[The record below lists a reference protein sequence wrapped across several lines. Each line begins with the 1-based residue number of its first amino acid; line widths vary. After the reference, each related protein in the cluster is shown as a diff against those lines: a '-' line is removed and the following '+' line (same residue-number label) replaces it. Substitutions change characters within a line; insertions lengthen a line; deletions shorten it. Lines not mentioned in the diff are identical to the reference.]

1 MRDLVTIAYLEDNQE
16 QADVVVRWLEPQGIQ
31 CIVYD
36 EPDAL
41 REALEIIN
49 FDAIMLDVEI
59 RGEESGLSLL
69 HHIRHERLEQ
79 TPVLMMSAN
88 AFGQQALSCGADDF
102 LEKPLSSRVLLNHIH
117 RLLRPVA
124 HQSTIENY
132 PPFQVNAIQKRI
144 TLKGDPVDLSN
155 DEYVLASTLFR
166 HFGKV
171 VSYDQLLAKR
181 PGKLDHDAPRQ
192 LESDLQRLKRK
203 MGLRGLDGWRLEP
216 VYRHGMRLVNA
227 EYDPS

>member
-1 MRDLVTIAYLEDNQE
+1 MRDSVTIAYLEDDQE
-16 QADVVVRWLEPQGIQ
+16 QSEAVVRWLKPQGIN
-31 CIVYD
+31 CIVYV
-36 EPDAL
+36 EPAAL
-41 REALEIIN
+41 KEALDTMD
-49 FDAIMLDVEI
+49 FDAVMLDVEI
-59 RGEESGLSLL
+59 RGEESGLALL
-69 HHIRHERLEQ
+69 HHIRLERSDQ

-102 LEKPLSSRVLLNHIH
+102 LEKPLNSKKLLNHIH

-132 PPFQVNAIQKRI
+132 PPFQVNAIQQRI
-144 TLKGDPVDLSN
+144 TLKGDLVDLSN

-181 PGKLDHDAPRQ
+181 PGKLDRDAPRQ